1 SYIAFNI
8 GYTQS
13 PFLRTLDTVKKLY
26 NYTDGFGQ
34 MVLEKGYQGEG
45 HDDVIPDYGGHIG
58 IRQGGVKDFNT
69 LINEGAKYNAK
80 IGVHVNAT
88 EYQLDAFKYPDG
100 IVNEKAPG
108 WGWLDQAYY
117 VDQRADVVSGELFKR
132 LDELKA
138 DAPDLG
144 WVYVDVY
151 TGNGWNAHQLGEKL
165 NDLGFPVATE
175 FHSPLEEHVIW
186 NHWGS
191 D

>member
-1 SYIAFNI
+1 
-8 GYTQS
+8 
-13 PFLRTLDTVKKLY
+13 
-26 NYTDGFGQ
+26 
-34 MVLEKGYQGEG
+34 
-45 HDDVIPDYGGHIG
+45 
-58 IRQGGVKDFNT
+58 
-69 LINEGAKYNAK
+69 
-80 IGVHVNAT
+80 
-88 EYQLDAFKYPDG
+88 
-100 IVNEKAPG
+100 
-108 WGWLDQAYY
+108 GWLDQAYY

-191 D
+191 DPAYPNKGGTSEILRFIRNSTKDGFLSNPLLKGSKHLLSNGWGNNHSIEGVSGVE